1 MKSPQQEAEEH
12 RRLLIKRLKEAIP
25 QLKKRGVEKILVYG
39 SILDQ
44 ERFQWI
50 SDIDLALSGE
60 ELSFREQ
67 LRILSLLEEIFGEDG
82 FDAVFLAGEELA
94 PREAVL
100 HSILREGVDAEEFV
114 QNS

>member
-1 MKSPQQEAEEH
+1 
-12 RRLLIKRLKEAIP
+12 
-25 QLKKRGVEKILVYG
+25 VEKILVYG
-39 SILDQ
+39 SILDEQ
-44 ERFQWI
+44 RFQWI
-50 SDIDLALSGE
+50 SDVDLALSGE

-67 LRILSLLEEIFGEDG
+67 LRILSLLEEIFGED

>member
-1 MKSPQQEAEEH
+1 
-12 RRLLIKRLKEAIP
+12 
-25 QLKKRGVEKILVYG
+25 V
-39 SILDQ
+39 
-44 ERFQWI
+44 I
-50 SDIDLALSGE
+50 SDVDLALSGE

-100 HSILREGVDAEEFV
+100 NSILREGVDAEEFV
-114 QNS
+114 RGSNRRLKSSWPEATPPPKQMQSLTR